1 MKTQE
6 RCLAIQDLKQTV
18 EIAKKA
24 LPSAIPLVK
33 DTLTTYALQEY
44 SLQVDMGTTMY
55 EVGKYD
61 PSKLGV
67 AAPSWMD
74 HGRFNGMPTRP
85 LDGWEPPKDLYN
97 RQFATA
103 TVSLLPSRVCAG
115 LPGHLG
121 FFDPLVDG
129 SEVLGYNQF
138 VSLDCRFKVKTVL
151 LNSIRSTQLNTI
163 DFN

>member
-6 RCLAIQDLKQTV
+6 RSLAIQDLKQTV

-33 DTLTTYALQEY
+33 DTWTTYALQRFL
-44 SLQVDMGTTMY
+44 LQVDMRTTMY

-67 AAPSWMD
+67 AAPSGME
-74 HGRFNGMPTRP
+74 HGRFDGMPARS
-85 LDGWEPPKDLYN
+85 LDRWEPSKELDN

-103 TVSLLPSRVCAG
+103 TLSLLPSTRCAG
-115 LPGHLG
+115 LPQHLA

-129 SEVLGYNQF
+129 SGVLG
-138 VSLDCRFKVKTVL
+138 
-151 LNSIRSTQLNTI
+151 
-163 DFN
+163 